1 MTERPNSRG
10 DLRDQIS
17 QIRGGLPVQHALELM
32 EEWGISLPMFSRLL
46 GISDRS
52 MSRLR
57 LGDPCK
63 LLSAVETDRLVRVES
78 LLIKAQFVLE
88 GAAPLWLQSPAK
100 ALGDDTPVSLMDTG
114 IGCRQVDL
122 VLSRIQHAVVS

>member
-1 MTERPNSRG
+1 MTELPISRG
-10 DLRDQIS
+10 DFRDQIA

-32 EEWGISLPMFSRLL
+32 EEWGISFLMFARLL

-57 LGDPCK
+57 SGDPCK
-63 LLSAVETDRLVRVES
+63 LLSSVETDRLVRVES
-78 LLIKAQFVLE
+78 LLVKAQFVLE
-88 GAAPLWLQSPAK
+88 DAAPLWLQSPAK
-100 ALGDDTPVSLMDTG
+100 ALGYHTPLSFMDTG

-122 VLSRIQHAVVS
+122 VLGRIQHAVVS